1 MGRPKPNQTLIK
13 TNEKLKWLKEERKRL
28 IARLRGGHDSAF
40 GNSACEGLHGRAELA
55 HCSRRVEDRLK
66 LKDSPDDGA
75 RRRDDDTMEGERRH
89 GRFSFTMTNEE
100 RENATKTGDI
110 DYTLQP
116 WQRCGWRAWAAARVL
131 SKGEDEV

>member
-55 HCSRRVEDRLK
+55 HCSRRVEDHLGLKGIDSDQQGTSRLASTR
-66 LKDSPDDGA
+66 L
-75 RRRDDDTMEGERRH
+75 
-89 GRFSFTMTNEE
+89 
-100 RENATKTGDI
+100 
-110 DYTLQP
+110 
-116 WQRCGWRAWAAARVL
+116 WVRC
-131 SKGEDEV
+131 